1 MHLGP
6 VAFKM
11 WYIFHLSKNLVFFF
25 FFLRFFLTARVF
37 FRFHGPALARYLS
50 YVHVYIWWEEQKVA
64 ERESACFASV

>member
-11 WYIFHLSKNLVFFF
+11 WYIFHLSKNLVFFSF
-25 FFLRFFLTARVF
+25 FFVSFSLLGFFL
-37 FRFHGPALARYLS
+37 RFHGPALARYLS

-64 ERESACFASV
+64 EREPACFASV